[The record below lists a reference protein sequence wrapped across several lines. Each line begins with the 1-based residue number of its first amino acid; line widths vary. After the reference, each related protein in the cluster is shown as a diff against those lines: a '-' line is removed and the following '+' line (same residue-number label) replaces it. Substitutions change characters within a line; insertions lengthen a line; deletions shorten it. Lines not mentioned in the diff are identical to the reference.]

1 MRKKINILG
10 WLKNIAVSPFTYAR
24 EHHQPD
30 FILIGALGMIIVFG
44 LMMLSSASSVEAY
57 QKFGDSY
64 YFFKHQLTNGFL
76 PGLVAFF
83 IAAQFDYRN
92 YRKLA
97 FWAMLGSVGLLLLV
111 LIPGIGFSYGKEAQ
125 SWINLGLF
133 SFQPTEVVKLAFLIY
148 LAAWLEKKGEHAV
161 KDFQYGFLP
170 FIFSLGLIVMLVMAQ
185 PDLGTLLIIVAISL
199 IVYFVAGGA
208 GKHIAMVILG
218 GLLLVFIAVQIAPY
232 RMGRLT
238 AFFNPGIDQQ
248 GIGYHINQA
257 KIAVGSGGILGLGIG
272 KSRQKFNYLPEVYG
286 DSIFAIIAEEMG
298 FIFCIILLLLY
309 LTVGIRGFKISRAS
323 PDDFGKF
330 LSLGIASWICV
341 QAFINISTMIGL
353 FPLTGIPLPFISYG
367 GTSLVVLFFAAG
379 ILVNISKQTRKI

>member
-1 MRKKINILG
+1 MKKPSNILA
-10 WLKNIAVSPFTYAR
+10 WLKHVLASPFAHAR

-30 FILIGALGMIIVFG
+30 FILIGALGLIIVFG

-64 YFFKHQLTNGFL
+64 YFFKHQLINGFL

-83 IAAQFDYRN
+83 IAAQFDYRH
-92 YRKLA
+92 YKKWAFLA
-97 FWAMLGSVGLLLLV
+97 MIASVGLLLLV
-111 LIPGIGFSYGKEAQ
+111 LIPSIGTSYDKGAQ
-125 SWINLGLF
+125 AWINLGLF
-133 SFQPTEVVKLAFLIY
+133 SFQPTEIVKLTFLIY
-148 LAAWLEKKGEHAV
+148 LAAWLEKKGEHGL

-170 FIFSLGLIVMLVMAQ
+170 FIFSLGLIVLLVMAQ

-208 GKHIAMVILG
+208 GKHIAMVMLG

-238 AFFNPGIDQQ
+238 VFFNPGSDPQRY
-248 GIGYHINQA
+248 GYHISQA

-286 DSIFAIIAEEMG
+286 DSIFAVIAEEMG
-298 FIFCIILLLLY
+298 FIFSIILLLLY
-309 LTVGIRGFKISRAS
+309 LTIGIRGLKISRAS

-330 LSLGIASWICV
+330 LSLGIAAWICG

-379 ILVNISKQTRKI
+379 VLVNISKQTRLH

>member
-1 MRKKINILG
+1 MRKKIQLFA
-10 WLKNIAVSPFTYAR
+10 WLKDLLVSPFA
-24 EHHQPD
+24 HAAQQHQPD
-30 FILIGALGMIIVFG
+30 FLLIAALGLIIVFG

-92 YRKLA
+92 YKRLA
-97 FWAMLGSVGLLLLV
+97 FWGMLVSLGMLVLV
-111 LIPGIGFSYGKEAQ
+111 LIPNIGFSYGKEAQ

-133 SFQPTEVVKLAFLIY
+133 SFQPTEIVKLTFLIY
-148 LAAWLEKKGEHAV
+148 LASWLEKKGEHGL
-161 KDFQYGFLP
+161 KDFKYGFLP
-170 FIFSLGLIVMLVMAQ
+170 FIFSLSIIILLVMAQ
-185 PDLGTLLIIVAISL
+185 PDLGTLLIIVTISL

-208 GKHIAMVILG
+208 LKHFGLIILG
-218 GLLLVFIAVQIAPY
+218 GLLLVFIAVQIADY
-232 RMGRLT
+232 RIDRLT
-238 AFFNPGIDQQ
+238 VFFNQGTDPQ

-272 KSRQKFNYLPEVYG
+272 KSRQKFNYLPQVYG
-286 DSIFAIIAEEMG
+286 DSIFAVIAEEMG
-298 FIFCIILLLLY
+298 FIFSVILLMLY
-309 LTVGIRGFKISRAS
+309 LTVGIRGLKISRAS

-330 LSLGIASWICV
+330 LSLGIAAWICL

-379 ILVNISKQTRKI
+379 ILVNISKQTRLR